1 MYDNEVEKTFNIII
15 EKLKLAIFTIKEKT
29 KDIESELNHWKAE
42 INIDELK
49 ESLPKI
55 LEKITKWQ
63 KQYNDTKNILK
74 ISLKEYDWVSKEVSY
89 ILGECALID
98 DLYMEVIDYYIG
110 SIGALMCDKIREGGK
125 TNE

>member
-1 MYDNEVEKTFNIII
+1 M
-15 EKLKLAIFTIKEKT
+15 
-29 KDIESELNHWKAE
+29 
-42 INIDELK
+42 
-49 ESLPKI
+49 PKV

-63 KQYNDTKNILK
+63 KQYKDTENILE

-110 SIGALMCDKIREGGK
+110 SIGASMCDKIREGGK